1 MYTNLQFAGAVLLLS
16 IKFLTVYYSRILGVP
31 EKLSVYIDVG
41 RMHRWA
47 SLLRQV
53 TVTSLPLQGQNK
65 IVSVT
70 ALPLQRH
77 KNCTCYLVIVTNAK

>member
-1 MYTNLQFAGAVLLLS
+1 
-16 IKFLTVYYSRILGVP
+16 
-31 EKLSVYIDVG
+31 
-41 RMHRWA
+41 MHRGA

-53 TVTSLPLQGQNK
+53 TVTSLPLQSQNK

-77 KNCTCYLVIVTNAK
+77 KHCTCYLVIVNNAKSYLELLVLSKTCYLGTSNENE